1 VINRSALAATAA
13 AGTCLVVFSV
23 ATAGPAGAATSHR
36 EVHLAGNL
44 SAAGGGSTFV
54 SYDPQVAPLGA
65 RVSVALVDA
74 GEGHTQVTLDVDGLL
89 PDHGYAAHAHV
100 NPCGATGA
108 DAGGHFQNTVD
119 PAAGPDRP
127 STDPAYA
134 NAENEV
140 WLDLETDGN
149 GAGHAEADVPFA
161 FDTRAPRSVVVHE
174 DGPTATDA
182 GHAGMAGARAA
193 CITLPARS
201 AS

>member
-1 VINRSALAATAA
+1 VINRSALAATVA
-13 AGTCLVVFSV
+13 AGTCLVVFSM
-23 ATAGPAGAATSHR
+23 ATAGPAGAATHR

-44 SAAGGGSTFV
+44 SAAGAGSTFV

-89 PDHGYAAHAHV
+89 PDRGYAAHAHV
-100 NPCGATGA
+100 NPCGATAA

-119 PAAGPDRP
+119 PAAGPDTP

-140 WLDLETDGN
+140 WLELRTDGN
-149 GAGHAEADVPFA
+149 GAGHAEADVPFT
-161 FDTRAPRSVVVHE
+161 FESRAPRSVVVHE
-174 DGPTATDA
+174 DGTTATDA
-182 GHAGMAGARAA
+182 GHAGTAGARAA